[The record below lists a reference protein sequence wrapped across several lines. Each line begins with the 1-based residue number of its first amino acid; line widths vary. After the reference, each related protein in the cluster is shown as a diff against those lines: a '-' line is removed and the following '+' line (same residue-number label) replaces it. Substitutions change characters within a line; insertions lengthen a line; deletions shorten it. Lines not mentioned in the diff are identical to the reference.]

1 MRGTRQVAGAL
12 VAVALGLLGCTGSE
26 TSEEPA
32 ASTPNAA
39 ATTEPAPLSVNVGV
53 VLPPRVGLGAA
64 ATERLES
71 DLARL
76 ADRFGPDLRSVRVV
90 TPPAAEL
97 APDLAAVLTDRGTQL
112 VCVLGPGALE
122 TVLAEVALHP
132 ELRYCAAP
140 VTEDTD
146 LPSQVVG
153 RDVRAEELGRV
164 VGTVAATVGRGPV
177 GFVGGS
183 DELAAA
189 AFRTGLLAG
198 LGDRELVD
206 GEGPAEDAVE
216 QVLAAGA
223 GVVVLDPGADG
234 ARTPWRSRRRRRRCW
249 SPRVRWGPRPT
260 RRPSPCPGGS
270 AGTGSSPPPSR
281 PTSASTRRRRRA
293 SGWRRACSR
302 SRSVRRRRPAA
313 DAALESVLTELT
325 AASTTGEPDAAG
337 DRTP

>member
-1 MRGTRQVAGAL
+1 
-12 VAVALGLLGCTGSE
+12 
-26 TSEEPA
+26 
-32 ASTPNAA
+32 
-39 ATTEPAPLSVNVGV
+39 V

-234 ARTPWRSRRRRRRCW
+234 ADAVALATQATPVLVPAGSLGASADEEAIALSW
-249 SPRVRWGPRPT
+249 RVRWDRLVAAAVEAHLGVDPAPPASLGVAEGMFEVTLGPAAP
-260 RRPSPCPGGS
+260 
-270 AGTGSSPPPSR
+270 A
-281 PTSASTRRRRRA
+281 
-293 SGWRRACSR
+293 
-302 SRSVRRRRPAA
+302 AA